1 MQQHIYLISGLK
13 KMKSISFL
21 LVLLFTATS
30 SFAQTYETNPFYQAT
45 TNWVFGDSVWLHF
58 SDTGI
63 VENSLPIDILGEAS
77 SSFSDSD
84 GNLLFY
90 IQPES
95 LFNSTGNKITQLE
108 GGNSSRQGSLILP
121 LKEDSL
127 FYIIVNS
134 EGESN
139 SSKDLSTYIYNSNSK
154 SLGSKTIIHKNAVE
168 GLTSINHQNN
178 RSVIIASH
186 DKNTDE
192 FSFYILLSNKLIC
205 CPLKQN
211 IGGQYSRGEFIVD
224 RNGSHFK
231 FNPVGDYFIAASS
244 ENDKAGFDRSDL
256 FCFNNETLKLRTNI
270 ILHEN
275 VIKGVS
281 FSSDSKHLYLNNN
294 RLFQYDLTVYDS
306 NQIVNSRVQL
316 TPTWNNSLSYS
327 QLGPNKKIYYANYDS
342 SYLGIINAP
351 NSSGLECNYAQ
362 KGLLLNN
369 KTPNYGLPNFNA
381 SYFYTPSVDFAYT
394 EDCWEH
400 TYSFEGRDTF
410 VALGYKWLFQ
420 KGSVSDSLL
429 TKHCEYQF
437 ADTGK
442 WQVSHIAWNA
452 SRADTVSKTLTIRPK
467 WKNNL
472 LGKDTFYCLPFD
484 SGQGD
489 SSARA
494 DFTLTLKAPADM
506 HCVHWNGEEPNLD
519 DALGLIVDYGHFHTD
534 TLQVDTA
541 GKYIVKLT
549 NKTFCQ
555 MYDTI
560 TVSEVPNPQKPSIQR
575 NGQELESSITAA
587 EYRWYYNGN
596 LTLTTINSQLIPD
609 SNGYW
614 QVQLISEYGCESQLS
629 DSFNVGFASL
639 KPLNPKPLSFKIYPN
654 PSDGHISIEVPKEGQ
669 YNLTLSTIGGQLVRL
684 SDSPQGELYRSVN
697 KRIEFKLNLANGTYI
712 LTLTDEDGKA
722 GSKKIEVVN

>member
-1 MQQHIYLISGLK
+1 LRTMCHMQHIYLISGLK
-13 KMKSISFL
+13 KMKSISL
-21 LVLLFTATS
+21 LLILTYSTLLS
-30 SFAQTYETNPFYQAT
+30 SAQIPETNPDIYRT
-45 TNWVFGDSVWLHF
+45 INWAVGDSLLINFDNSIKISSSSVHTSEAYASFSTSSGKLLYYSDGRNLYDSNNIVLSVVKGDKSSVQGVIITGNDSIISVTTTTDIGRNDGAHFYTFKNGIKTMDKKILSPVCEMQGRVKHSNQRNEWLVLHKFKSDSIYTFLNTEENLFCPSITRSSNYIGNKGSNAPGGLLF
-58 SDTGI
+58 SPSGKKLALTIYSLNEFNADGI
-63 VENSLPIDILGEAS
+63 VT
-77 SSFSDSD
+77 
-84 GNLLFY
+84 LFD
-90 IQPES
+90 
-95 LFNSTGNKITQLE
+95 FNNSTGQISYLTNTPILW
-108 GGNSSRQGSLILP
+108 LP
-121 LKEDSL
+121 LHSL
-127 FYIIVNS
+127 FSPDESKLYVS
-134 EGESN
+134 ERG
-139 SSKDLSTYIYNSNSK
+139 
-154 SLGSKTIIHKNAVE
+154 KT
-168 GLTSINHQNN
+168 
-178 RSVIIASH
+178 
-186 DKNTDE
+186 
-192 FSFYILLSNKLIC
+192 LI
-205 CPLKQN
+205 
-211 IGGQYSRGEFIVD
+211 
-224 RNGSHFK
+224 
-231 FNPVGDYFIAASS
+231 
-244 ENDKAGFDRSDL
+244 
-256 FCFNNETLKLRTNI
+256 
-270 ILHEN
+270 
-275 VIKGVS
+275 
-281 FSSDSKHLYLNNN
+281 
-294 RLFQYDLTVYDS
+294 QYDLKHLNQDSLKNSEKILWTANGTFSNMTLQHSLHNKVYGSIPDS
-306 NQIVNSRVQL
+306 LYLAEISSPNDTGFDANLDLNKISLNGKQL
-316 TPTWNNSLSYS
+316 S
-327 QLGPNKKIYYANYDS
+327 
-342 SYLGIINAP
+342 
-351 NSSGLECNYAQ
+351 
-362 KGLLLNN
+362 
-369 KTPNYGLPNFNA
+369 YGLPNFNA
-381 SYFYTPSVDFAYT
+381 SYFYTPSIDFAYT

-410 VALGYKWLFQ
+410 DADGYKWVFE
-420 KGSVSDSLL
+420 KGAYRDSIL
-429 TKHCEYQF
+429 TKHCNYTF

-472 LGKDTFYCLPFD
+472 LGRDTFYCLPFD

-587 EYRWYYNGN
+587 EYRWYFNGN

-697 KRIEFKLNLANGTYI
+697 KRIEFELNLANGTYI
-712 LTLTDEDGKA
+712 LTLTDEDGKT
-722 GSKKIEVVN
+722 GSKKIDAVR

>member
-21 LVLLFTATS
+21 LVLLFTATF
-30 SFAQTYETNPFYQAT
+30 SFAQTYETNPNFLRTKNWYFGNGIGLSFEKDSITLKNGYQGFNYEGTAILNDTNGNLRFY
-45 TNWVFGDSVWLHF
+45 
-58 SDTGI
+58 
-63 VENSLPIDILGEAS
+63 
-77 SSFSDSD
+77 SD
-84 GNLLFY
+84 GKYLYDSNHQIVNTTF
-90 IQPES
+90 Q
-95 LFNSTGNKITQLE
+95 FKGD
-108 GGNSSRQGSLILP
+108 NSSCQGVILTVFPERESYINIFTTTPTFSAIRSGFRYSLYDQVL
-121 LKEDSL
+121 DS
-127 FYIIVNS
+127 FIIRNKTLVKDI
-134 EGESN
+134 GE
-139 SSKDLSTYIYNSNSK
+139 KQ
-154 SLGSKTIIHKNAVE
+154 A
-168 GLTSINHQNN
+168 SIFHQNN
-178 RSVIIASH
+178 RSTWISCH
-186 DKNTDE
+186 SLLNDTFYSFLLTDTQINCCPVTTKIGEKYEDRFPSQGTLKFSADGNLAINAHWNLENFELLSFSNEIGYFSNNKIVPLFYPYSTE
-192 FSFYILLSNKLIC
+192 FSTDGLNILVIDRGESIFHFRTLDIKSGILSPFDTIVQHYPNELFGQVQLSINGELYISIYEDSLMSKLIV
-205 CPLKQN
+205 N
-211 IGGQYSRGEFIVD
+211 DSIIFVD
-224 RNGSHFK
+224 SAVSLNGK
-231 FNPVGDYFIAASS
+231 
-244 ENDKAGFDRSDL
+244 K
-256 FCFNNETLKLRTNI
+256 
-270 ILHEN
+270 
-275 VIKGVS
+275 
-281 FSSDSKHLYLNNN
+281 
-294 RLFQYDLTVYDS
+294 
-306 NQIVNSRVQL
+306 
-316 TPTWNNSLSYS
+316 SL
-327 QLGPNKKIYYANYDS
+327 G
-342 SYLGIINAP
+342 
-351 NSSGLECNYAQ
+351 
-362 KGLLLNN
+362 
-369 KTPNYGLPNFNA
+369 GLPNFNA
-381 SYFYTPSVDFAYT
+381 SYFYTPSVDYAYT

-410 VALGYKWLFQ
+410 DADGYKWVFE
-420 KGSVSDSLL
+420 KGAYRDSIL
-429 TKHCEYQF
+429 TKHCNYTF

-519 DALGLIVDYGHFHTD
+519 DALGPIVDYDHFHTD

-560 TVSEVPNPQKPSIQR
+560 TVTEIPNPQKPSIQR

-587 EYRWYYNGN
+587 EYRWYFNGN

-697 KRIEFKLNLANGTYI
+697 KRIEFELNLANGTYI
-712 LTLTDEDGKA
+712 LTLTDEDGKT